1 MYVRC
6 FTYKFSCSK
15 LARLQ
20 LKKSKA
26 GIVQEELLL
35 MLTMPVLLCLF
46 LGSFAAI

>member
-26 GIVQEELLL
+26 GIMREELL